1 MSSGRGPRAETRAA
15 GEVSERRPSEEVAAE
30 ADAPVFAPSDLLDHR
45 AEEKDLMARSLLGL
59 WAIGATVFLVAL
71 VADPLSRTQTELLV
85 LLDGVGLIALV
96 IVALERSHLPP
107 WTAEACAYLCQ
118 LMVSCVVWAYGADSA
133 RFALFYL
140 WFSVHAFYF
149 LPWRRAA
156 RQLVVVGVSYA
167 LALAAADM
175 GGKAAVQWTLTM
187 ATLAVICTMVAV
199 LRRRVDGLVA
209 RLAATAVTDAVTGLG
224 NRRSFDE
231 LLEREFERA
240 RRANHPLTLV
250 LGDLDD
256 FKVVNDSAGHRAGD
270 EVLRRLAA
278 VLEETCRRPE
288 PPMRLGGD
296 EFGFVLTASDEFDG
310 RRFAERMRVAISQEF
325 AADPHPVTISL
336 GLATYPHHAP
346 GLADLV
352 RAADDAV
359 YAAKRAGRNRTMVA
373 TTTREAVPS
382 RR

>member
-1 MSSGRGPRAETRAA
+1 MSPD
-15 GEVSERRPSEEVAAE
+15 RRTAAE
-30 ADAPVFAPSDLLDHR
+30 AGAGGEASDRPAGDAEAEPDSPVFVAPSDLLDHR
-45 AEEKDLMARSLLGL
+45 AEEEDLMARSLLGL

-71 VADPLSRTQTELLV
+71 VADPLSRGQTELLV
-85 LLDGVGLIALV
+85 LLDGVGLVALV
-96 IVALERSHLPP
+96 IVALERSRLPA

-140 WFSVHAFYF
+140 WFAVHAFYF
-149 LPWRRAA
+149 LPWRRAT
-156 RQLVVVGVSYA
+156 RQLVVVAVSYA
-167 LALAAADM
+167 VALAAA
-175 GGKAAVQWTLTM
+175 GLGSEAAVQWALTV

-224 NRRSFDE
+224 NRRNFDE

-240 RRANHPLTLV
+240 RRSNQPLTLV
-250 LGDLDD
+250 LGDLDG
-256 FKVVNDSAGHRAGD
+256 FKAVNDSAGHRAGD

-278 VLEETCRRPE
+278 VLEEICRRPE

-296 EFGFVLTASDEFDG
+296 EFGFVLSSSDEFDG
-310 RRFAERMRVAISQEF
+310 RRFAERVRIAISQEF
-325 AADPHPVTISL
+325 ADDPHPVTISL

-359 YAAKRAGRNRTMVA
+359 YAAKDAGRNRTMIA
-373 TTTREAVPS
+373 TTTREPVPA